1 MWSPLEVI
9 PRRKMTGTAIIPSR
23 FMLLVVGQT
32 VRGFLLEMNP
42 RTSSTPLLLC
52 GFQKYFHAPIC
63 YQTVVFSSPVS
74 PTAAAILGIPIV
86 ALPLRSEDGNE
97 SVPFRQAQPATPI
110 AGGPPTSTTGD
121 ATIPAHF
128 LLGALPYCHCCP
140 RRTTLRVY

>member
-1 MWSPLEVI
+1 MWSTLDVK
-9 PRRKMTGTAIIPSR
+9 PRRNMNGQGIIPSR

-74 PTAAAILGIPIV
+74 PTAAAILGIAIV
-86 ALPLRSEDGNE
+86 ALPVRSEHGNE
-97 SVPFRQAQPATPI
+97 SVHFLQAQP
-110 AGGPPTSTTGD
+110 S
-121 ATIPAHF
+121 
-128 LLGALPYCHCCP
+128 
-140 RRTTLRVY
+140 